1 LSINAIPSVNPL
13 SAIMFGPVNYA
24 DAPPELCY
32 SNCPR
37 IYPAAE
43 DSSAPSSTASE
54 NSTRR
59 PSASALSD
67 IFLTETGRALYPVR
81 KRPCY
86 LLIRFTKPHC
96 RVLRNFI
103 ISCSTRLAV
112 VNGDYCGIATKV
124 FNVKTDA
131 PDPVQSVGLLR
142 FASTEQAYR
151 FVTDERHFSNK
162 EFLGGRF
169 DVWCLSLHSPD
180 RSVMP
185 SPIEPRK
192 LISNMCV
199 FHLVHVRVHAAK
211 PEGMDMTAEAL
222 QLAEAEISELQTRL
236 EASLAAVD
244 RYEGRLVVRAS
255 AGESGSA
262 TRIRGQPFLNPLGE
276 PGKSVYVSQ
285 WPGVRQFWQWMD
297 GPDGQEFGRCI
308 GELAGVGFES
318 LLFTACLDFRDVV

>member
-1 LSINAIPSVNPL
+1 VPQCSAIPSVNPL
-13 SAIMFGPVNYA
+13 RAIMFGPVNYA

-32 SNCPR
+32 RNCPR

-192 LISNMCV
+192 LISSMCV

-222 QLAEAEISELQTRL
+222 QLAEAEINSPGGQPGSCGPLRRPPGCQGLSWGIGQRDSNPRPAVSESAGRAGQVSVRQPVAGRAPVL
-236 EASLAAVD
+236 AVD
-244 RYEGRLVVRAS
+244 GRCGR
-255 AGESGSA
+255 
-262 TRIRGQPFLNPLGE
+262 
-276 PGKSVYVSQ
+276 
-285 WPGVRQFWQWMD
+285 PGVWPLHRRA
-297 GPDGQEFGRCI
+297 GRSRLRVSAVHRLS
-308 GELAGVGFES
+308 GLS
-318 LLFTACLDFRDVV
+318 RRCLN